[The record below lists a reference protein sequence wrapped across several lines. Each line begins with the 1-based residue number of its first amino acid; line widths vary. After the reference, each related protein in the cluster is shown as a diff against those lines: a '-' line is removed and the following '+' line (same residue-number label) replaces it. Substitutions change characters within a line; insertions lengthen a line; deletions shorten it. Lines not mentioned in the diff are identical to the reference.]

1 MIRDRNGDLHDRAD
15 PARWPRARS
24 APLVLP
30 ESMAMPPLALAR
42 VLGSAVVH
50 ATWNVL
56 LSRVPR
62 GLDTSGVAAAL
73 GLVAWTPLALAR
85 WRVDRG
91 VWPYLLVSAAFEL
104 GYFAALNR
112 AYARAPAHATYPV
125 ARGLAPVLLLVASGR
140 APASAGLAVG
150 AISGGILLTTW
161 RAVDRRALAYAVP
174 VAVCIAG
181 YTFVDARGLR
191 HADPATYLWL
201 AMVPVVVVLLVSR
214 TVAGRGVGALRR
226 EVRPVTLAVGL
237 GVFGAY
243 GLTLTALAL
252 VSAAQVPAVAAVRE
266 SSILFVLALTR

>member
-1 MIRDRNGDLHDRAD
+1 
-15 PARWPRARS
+15 
-24 APLVLP
+24 
-30 ESMAMPPLALAR
+30 MPPLALAL
-42 VLGSAVVH
+42 VLGSALVH

-62 GLDTSGVAAAL
+62 GIDTSTVAAAF

-91 VWPYLLVSAAFEL
+91 VWPYLLVSAVFQL
-104 GYFAALNR
+104 GYFVALNR

-125 ARGLAPVLLLVASGR
+125 ARGLAPVLLLSVSGR
-140 APASAGLAVG
+140 VPPWAGVAVG
-150 AISGGILLTTW
+150 VISGGILLTTL

-181 YTFVDARGLR
+181 YTFVDARGLH

-201 AMVPVVVVLLVSR
+201 SMMPVVLVLLVAR
-214 TVAGRGVGALRR
+214 TVAGRGAGALRR
-226 EVRPVTLAVGL
+226 EVRPVALAVGL
-237 GVFGAY
+237 GLFGAY

-252 VSAAQVPAVAAVRE
+252 VSAAQVPAVAAARE
-266 SSILFVLALTR
+266 SSILFVLALTRPSRLAALGGVLVFGGVVLLAVT

>member
-1 MIRDRNGDLHDRAD
+1 MGLA
-15 PARWPRARS
+15 A
-24 APLVLP
+24 
-30 ESMAMPPLALAR
+30 LAL
-42 VLGSAVVH
+42 VLGSALLH

-62 GLDTSGVAAAL
+62 GLDTTTVATAL

-104 GYFAALNR
+104 AYFATLNL

-125 ARGLAPVLLLVASGR
+125 ARGLAPVLLLAVSGR
-140 APASAGLAVG
+140 APAWAAVAVG
-150 AISGGILLTTW
+150 AISAGVLLSWAGTW
-161 RAVDRRALAYAVP
+161 AGPARRRLTAWRTVSRRALLSAVP

-201 AMVPVVVVLLVSR
+201 VMIPVVAGLVL
-214 TVAGRGVGALRR
+214 TRGIR
-226 EVRPVTLAVGL
+226 EVRLVSLAVGL

-243 GLTLTALAL
+243 GLTLVALSL
-252 VSAAQVPAVAAVRE
+252 VATAQVPAVAAVRE
-266 SSILFVLALTR
+266 SSILFVLVLTRPSKLAALGGVLVFGGVVLLAVT